1 MIHIELSWNRLNEV
15 SAAHGDDAK
24 ASAQRFQL
32 LDGPDQVVSGVRKS
46 NFKTLGRSG
55 LTLRCVRE
63 TDRRANRLYCELQQR
78 RMLVHFKGQQLIT
91 ATFSDC
97 SWKLMKRKRKR
108 PEHVQIIHRT
118 QRGSRPLPEK
128 GHQWFECLSEPRGT
142 DSNLF
147 EYTSSPSS
155 EKTDVQRAWLIASC
169 LCYFFN
175 IPGLHCSLRQVSWE
189 LHRKQPL
196 IYIFLV
202 GFTQLDYLGQFMPHH
217 LTLNL
222 VPSLFRFL
230 Y

>member
-46 NFKTLGRSG
+46 SFKTLGRSG

-63 TDRRANRLYCELQQR
+63 TDRRANRLYCELQQMR
-78 RMLVHFKGQQLIT
+78 TLVHFKRQQLIT

-97 SWKLMKRKRKR
+97 SWKLMKRKRKL

-118 QRGSRPLPEK
+118 QGGSCPLPEK
-128 GHQWFECLSEPRGT
+128 GHQWFEGPSEPRGT

-147 EYTSSPSS
+147 EYISSPSS

-169 LCYFFN
+169 LCFLFQYSWSSLLFEA
-175 IPGLHCSLRQVSWE
+175 GLLGATSKAAIVYL
-189 LHRKQPL
+189 
-196 IYIFLV
+196 FLV

-222 VPSLFRFL
+222 VPSLFRCL